1 MAIQIVVCSVRN
13 CFDDCDNPKKDIKSF
28 CKDINK
34 KFNITLDAKENK
46 EVYFESIPDAWDV
59 HELLLKYNYNEISDI
74 LSSEPILP
82 YNIRGIHE
90 MHMPTVVREGER
102 HIVISTATFK
112 SAIEKADAVIKQH
125 TDEESYK
132 RLKTG
137 VLDIYMEAA
146 ELSLRETLPIFW
158 IY

>member
-1 MAIQIVVCSVRN
+1 MAIQVVVCSVRN
-13 CFDDCDNPKKDIKSF
+13 FYEDFDNPEKNIKSF
-28 CKDINK
+28 CKDIKK
-34 KFNITLDAKENK
+34 KFNITLDAEENR

-59 HELLLKYNYNEISDI
+59 DEVLMKYNYNEVSDI
-74 LSSEPILP
+74 LASEPILP
-82 YNIRGIHE
+82 YDIEGMHE

-102 HIVISTATFK
+102 HIVTSTATFK
-112 SAIEKADAVIKQH
+112 SAIEKALAVIKKQ
-125 TDEESYK
+125 TDEETNQ

-146 ELSLRETLPIFW
+146 ELSLKEKLPIFW